1 MRAAHGRRPR
11 RVVACAAGAVGRAT
25 AFSPAKVSGAAA
37 AGSGPGVGRG
47 RTAPGS
53 GG

>member
-1 MRAAHGRRPR
+1 MRAHSRPR
-11 RVVACAAGAVGRAT
+11 RAVACAAGAVGRAT

-37 AGSGPGVGRG
+37 GSGPGVGRG

>member
-1 MRAAHGRRPR
+1 MRPAMRAAHGRRPR

-37 AGSGPGVGRG
+37 AGSGPGADG
-47 RTAPGS
+47 A